1 MEKTC
6 GAHRTRRHSSN
17 TKEEEGQESEKQRNF
32 SDGPRCS
39 HMAER
44 SEQGRGVYTMSET
57 IAKQSKIRMSARR
70 SV

>member
-1 MEKTC
+1 MKKTC
-6 GAHRTRRHSSN
+6 GAHRTRRDSNN

-39 HMAER
+39 HMGER
-44 SEQGRGVYTMSET
+44 SEQGREVYTMSET